1 MATSGSID
9 FSVSRDDIITEA
21 MELMGV
27 LAEGQTPNS
36 DQVTSMSRTLNMMV
50 KMWQAAGLNLFAV
63 QKLYV
68 YLEKDK
74 KEYDIGTSATAH
86 VSTEYNRTTTTAAE
100 VPDPQN
106 PTTINLTSVTGL
118 AASDNI
124 GVKLDDGTMH
134 WTTVASIASL
144 VVTIDD
150 ALPSAMS
157 SGVTVFFYTTKANRP
172 MRIENVLITESISGN
187 DTPIWTISRQEYV
200 DLSNKTASGRVN
212 QIYYDPQVGAGILS
226 VWPTTDTVDS
236 YLTLWVQRTLEDFDS
251 ASDNPDFPQEW
262 YFPLAS
268 NLAAI
273 SCPKYGVPRTN
284 RDYIRRMAVESK
296 REAESFDVEEGFQ
309 IQPEYMP
316 NG

>member
-9 FSVSRDDIITEA
+9 FSVSRDDIVTEA

-36 DQVTSMSRTLNMMV
+36 DQLTSMSRTLNMMI
-50 KMWQAAGLNLFAV
+50 KMWQASGLNLFAV

-68 YLEKDK
+68 YLEKSK

-86 VSTEYNRTTTTAAE
+86 VSTEYNRTTTTAAG
-100 VPDPQN
+100 VATDL
-106 PTTINLTSVTGL
+106 TINLTSVDGL
-118 AASDNI
+118 AISDYI

-134 WTTVASIASL
+134 WTTVGGIASL

-157 SGVTVFFYTTKANRP
+157 SDVTVFFYTTKANRP
-172 MRIENVLITESISGN
+172 MKVENVIVTESISGN
-187 DTPIWTISRQEYV
+187 DTPIWTISRQEYI
-200 DLSNKTASGRVN
+200 DLANKTASGRVN
-212 QIYYDPQVGAGILS
+212 QVYYDPQIGAGLLS
-226 VWPTTDTVDS
+226 VWPTTDVVDS

-251 ASDNPDFPQEW
+251 ATDTPDFPQEW
-262 YFPLAS
+262 YFPLAT

-296 REAESFDVEEGFQ
+296 LEAESFDREDGFQ